1 MAKEE
6 KKAPKLR
13 FNGYTNDWERKKLG
27 ILITRVKSYP
37 LSRSVEVK
45 KETDVKYVH
54 YGDIHTNIADEIDK
68 NNNLPFI
75 NEIYKEYDEL
85 KLDDVIVAD
94 ASEDYKSIA
103 DAAVIISNLPYT
115 IIAGLHTI
123 ALRPTSLIKGYFLYH
138 IFKTENF
145 KRFGYKIGTGLKVF
159 GISYNNLAK
168 YKVYYPQEIEEQEK
182 IIGILSNLTNSIN
195 LHERKCEELALIKK
209 ALLQKLFPKKDE
221 IKPEVRYK
229 NFSDAWE
236 QRKLG
241 EVMDVGSVKR
251 IHQSDWKTEGVRFL
265 RARDIVS
272 FSKNEKPSDPLY
284 IDNSKYNEYSKIS
297 GKVQKGD
304 LLVTGVG
311 SIGVP
316 MLIKSD
322 DPIYFKDG
330 NIIWFKN
337 NNSLNGNFFYY
348 SFTSNKIQNF
358 IRKSSGAGTVGTYT
372 IDNGKKTPILIPK
385 DIDEQ
390 EKVGKFLSRFD
401 ALITLH
407 QRKLEKLKQLKKFLL
422 QNMFI

>member
-1 MAKEE
+1 MFPTQFTGAS
-6 KKAPKLR
+6 
-13 FNGYTNDWERKKLG
+13 FTWERKKLG

-94 ASEDYKSIA
+94 ASEDYKGIA

-195 LHERKCEELALIKK
+195 LHERKCEELTLIKK
-209 ALLQKLFPKKDE
+209 ALLQKLFPKKE
-221 IKPEVRYK
+221 EVRPEVRYK

-241 EVMDVGSVKR
+241 EVLSYEQPGPYIVNSDNYDNKFNVPVLTAGKSFILGFTNEVKGIKKASESDPVIIFDDFTTGSHYVDFPFKVKSSALKILSKTNEKIDTKFIYEVLSR
-251 IHQSDWKTEGVRFL
+251 INYVPQSHERHW
-265 RARDIVS
+265 IS
-272 FSKNEKPSDPLY
+272 QFSKFNVMIP
-284 IDNSKYNEYSKIS
+284 
-297 GKVQKGD
+297 
-304 LLVTGVG
+304 
-311 SIGVP
+311 
-316 MLIKSD
+316 
-322 DPIYFKDG
+322 
-330 NIIWFKN
+330 
-337 NNSLNGNFFYY
+337 
-348 SFTSNKIQNF
+348 TSQ
-358 IRKSSGAGTVGTYT
+358 
-372 IDNGKKTPILIPK
+372 
-385 DIDEQ
+385 EQ
-390 EKVGKFLSRFD
+390 EKVGNFLKQLD
-401 ALITLH
+401 HLIALH

>member
-1 MAKEE
+1 MDN
-6 KKAPKLR
+6 KKNGIPKLR
-13 FNGYTNDWERKKLG
+13 FPG
-27 ILITRVKSYP
+27 
-37 LSRSVEVK
+37 
-45 KETDVKYVH
+45 
-54 YGDIHTNIADEIDK
+54 
-68 NNNLPFI
+68 F
-75 NEIYKEYDEL
+75 
-85 KLDDVIVAD
+85 
-94 ASEDYKSIA
+94 
-103 DAAVIISNLPYT
+103 
-115 IIAGLHTI
+115 
-123 ALRPTSLIKGYFLYH
+123 
-138 IFKTENF
+138 
-145 KRFGYKIGTGLKVF
+145 TG
-159 GISYNNLAK
+159 
-168 YKVYYPQEIEEQEK
+168 
-182 IIGILSNLTNSIN
+182 
-195 LHERKCEELALIKK
+195 
-209 ALLQKLFPKKDE
+209 
-221 IKPEVRYK
+221 
-229 NFSDAWE
+229 AWE

-272 FSKNEKPSDPLY
+272 FSKNEKPSDLLY

-316 MLIKSD
+316 MLIKSN

-385 DIDEQ
+385 NIDEQ

-401 ALITLH
+401 ALIALH
-407 QRKLEKLKQLKKFLL
+407 QRKLEHLQEQKKGLL
-422 QNMFI
+422 QKMFPKNGETVPEVRFPGFTDAWEQRKLGEVVERFDNLRIPVTSSKREKGITPYYGANGIQDYVQGYTHDGEFVLVAEDGANDLQNYPVHYVNGKVWVNNHAHVLQGKKDIADNLFLVNAIKRIKFETYLVGGSRAKLNADVMMKLPIKVPTLNEQQKLGKYFSRIDSLIALHQRKLEHLELMKKGLLQQMFV